1 MPQER
6 HTRRTRFEL
15 GFCNFLVKIST
26 PSSLLYCAGISHYPR
41 TLELII
47 ETNGII
53 DRVHRACF
61 HGYLSRVRA
70 NTDKWYAESYLE
82 GRPVGEKHDSVFL

>member
-1 MPQER
+1 MLR
-6 HTRRTRFEL
+6 L
-15 GFCNFLVKIST
+15 CNFLVNIST
-26 PSSLLYCAGISHYPR
+26 SLLLYCAGTSDYTR

-47 ETNGII
+47 KTSGII
-53 DRVHRACF
+53 DRVHLACF

-82 GRPVGEKHDSVFL
+82 GRLAGEKHASVFL

>member
-1 MPQER
+1 V
-6 HTRRTRFEL
+6 L

-26 PSSLLYCAGISHYPR
+26 PSSLLCCVGISDYPR

-47 ETNGII
+47 ETSGII
-53 DRVHRACF
+53 DRVHVACF

-70 NTDKWYAESYLE
+70 NTDKWYAESYPE
-82 GRPVGEKHDSVFL
+82 GRLVREKHDSIFL